1 MSNLHSSHHEFT
13 SDNLQSST
21 HLSDLSLLSSSIET
35 KLEAELKT
43 DIQPIAA
50 AYPLSPMQ
58 QGMLFH
64 ALYAEQSGVDIEQM
78 ICTLQEPLHPLHFEQ
93 AWQRVLERHTI
104 LRTSFHWE
112 GLAQPEQRVH
122 QRLDLSIIQ
131 EDWRALSTQFQHDRL
146 QDYLQR
152 DRLQGFDL
160 SQAPLM
166 RLRLF
171 RLADAQYQLVWTF
184 HHILLDGRSFSILL
198 KEVFDFYQAFCRG
211 ADLQLAAPLPY
222 QTYIEWLQ
230 QQNWSQAEAYWQ
242 QLLNGFTVPTSLP
255 SASQPSPIAASEPA
269 LGHDEAFIYLPEG
282 TTAALQA
289 IAAQHNITL
298 NTLVQG
304 AWALLLSHHSS
315 TNDIVFGATRACRY
329 STVQGAD
336 SMVGLFINT
345 LPVRVQIAPE
355 TPLIPWLQDLR
366 NQHVAVR
373 PYEQTPLAQVQQWS
387 AMPPGVGLFDSLVVC
402 ENRSLNEAL
411 QAQGDDW
418 QQRQFQLLE
427 QPSFPLILAGYLGE
441 KITLRIAY
449 DRQKFDLATIARIQ
463 AHLNALLDSI
473 AANPAQQLG
482 DISFLTAAERQQ
494 ILVEWNATEVEYPQH
509 LRLQDL
515 FEAQVA
521 RTPDA
526 IAVVFDGKS
535 LTYAELNQ
543 RANQLAHSLQK
554 LGIQPEIPVG
564 ICIERSLEMIVGL
577 MAIVKAGGA
586 YVPLDPSYPADR
598 LAHIQSDS
606 QLAAVLTQQKFLS
619 LLPNLN
625 VPIVCLDTDWQE
637 IAAESPENPISP
649 VTAEQLAY
657 IIYTSGSTGKPKGV
671 LIEHQGAVNTI
682 LDINRRF
689 KVQAGDRVL
698 AVCSLN
704 FDLSVYD
711 VFGLLAVGGTV
722 VVPQPAIAPDLNEW
736 IDLMTQHQ
744 VTVWNSAP
752 PVMQMFAGHLVD
764 NDRTLP
770 ASLKLVMLS
779 GDWIPVTLPKLI
791 RDLKAGNVATEVI
804 SLGGATEASI
814 WSIFYSIEAIDSN
827 WKSIPY
833 GKPLANQQFYV
844 LNDRLSPV
852 AIGEVGELYIG
863 GDGVARGYLNRPD
876 LNETKFISNPF
887 SAQPRARLYR
897 TGDLGRYLPDGN
909 IEFLG
914 RIDHQVKIRG
924 FRVEMGEIEVVL
936 SQHPAIRETAILAQE
951 DATGSKQL
959 VAYLVSDRDY
969 SASPTNSSVASSI
982 VEEVRS
988 FLKEKLPAYMVPS
1001 AFVMLETLP
1010 LTPNGK
1016 LDRKALPVPDFS
1028 NPVSAATE
1036 AAFVAPRNETE
1047 QQLALIWQE
1056 FLGVVSISMTDNFF
1070 ELGGHSLLAV
1080 RLWSRVEKVFDRKL
1094 PLSMLFQAPTIAQL
1108 AAQLRQADSGKAN
1121 PCPSLVTIQQ
1131 GRSQSSKPPLF
1142 CIHVLGRGLK
1152 FYRPMVKFLDPQ
1164 QTIYGLSTHIAG
1176 EAFPSN
1182 QAVDLATH
1190 YTRQIRSIQPE
1201 GPYLL
1206 AGVSFGGL
1214 VAFEIAQQLKA
1225 QGQTVSLLALMDTR
1239 LATAL
1244 KPLPK
1249 SKRMV
1254 EHWSR
1259 FSDRGLRYL
1268 LEKTLQTVV
1277 GRSRRFRAA
1286 MSDRYTKAAIQF
1298 CAATGR
1304 PLHEDWQDFLYEEQ
1318 NEQSTLGYC
1327 PQVYS
1332 GTITLFKAMDQKVG
1346 VSALLDP
1353 ELGWRDLAAGG
1364 LEIHD
1369 IPGSHL
1375 GMLQDPHAQVLGE
1388 SLRASIDRATGEEA
1402 QPMRSLKALELP
1414 ECSDNLDAD
1423 NLRLFGE
1430 LQPNPMLLG

>member
-1 MSNLHSSHHEFT
+1 MSNLHSSFNEFT
-13 SDNLQSST
+13 SNKAQASPQLHHSPF
-21 HLSDLSLLSSSIET
+21 LLSSLET
-35 KLEAELKT
+35 EV
-43 DIQPIAA
+43 QSIAA
-50 AYPLSPMQ
+50 TYPLAPMQ

-64 ALYAEQSGVDIEQM
+64 SLYAEQPGVDIEQM
-78 ICTLQEPLHPLHFEQ
+78 ICTLHEPLNLSHFGQ
-93 AWQRVLERHTI
+93 AWQRVVERHTI
-104 LRTSFHWE
+104 LRTSFHWA
-112 GLAQPEQRVH
+112 GLAQPEQRV
-122 QRLDLSIIQ
+122 QEQASLPLIQ
-131 EDWRALSTQFQHDRL
+131 EDWRDLSAEVQHNRLQAYLQHDR
-146 QDYLQR
+146 Q
-152 DRLQGFDL
+152 QGFDL

-166 RLRLF
+166 RLRMF
-171 RLADAQYQLVWTF
+171 QLADAKYQLVWSF

-198 KEVFDFYQAFCRG
+198 KEVFDFYQAFCSNE
-211 ADLQLAAPLPY
+211 DLQLASPLPY

-230 QQNWSQAEAYWQ
+230 QQNWSHSEAYWQ
-242 QLLNGFTVPTSLP
+242 QLLDGFTVPTSLP
-255 SASQPSPIAASEPA
+255 LQPSEPVESVP
-269 LGHDEAFIYLPEG
+269 GHDEVSIRLSKA
-282 TTAALQA
+282 TTASLQA
-289 IAAQHNITL
+289 IATQHNFTL
-298 NTLVQG
+298 NTIVQG

-315 TNDIVFGATRACRY
+315 TKDIVFGATRACRH
-329 STVQGAD
+329 STVEGAE

-345 LPVRVQIAPE
+345 LPVRVQVAPE
-355 TPLIPWLQDLR
+355 TSLISWLQDLR
-366 NQHVAVR
+366 TQHITVR
-373 PYEQTPLAQVQQWS
+373 PYEQTPLAQVQRWS
-387 AMPPGVGLFDSLVVC
+387 AVPPGASLFDSLVVC
-402 ENRSLNEAL
+402 ENRPLDEVL
-411 QAQGDDW
+411 QAQGEDW
-418 QQRQFQLLE
+418 QQREFQLLE
-427 QPSFPLILAGYLGE
+427 QPSYPLILAGYLGAE
-441 KITLRIAY
+441 ITLRIAY
-449 DRQKFDLATIARIQ
+449 DRQKFDAATITRIQ
-463 AHLNALLDSI
+463 GHLNALLESI
-473 AANPAQQLG
+473 TANPAQQLG
-482 DISFLTAAERQQ
+482 DISLLTAEEQHQ
-494 ILVEWNATEVEYPQH
+494 ILVDWNATEVEYPKH
-509 LRLQDL
+509 LRLHDL
-515 FEAQVA
+515 FEAQVS
-521 RTPDA
+521 RTPDS

-586 YVPLDPSYPADR
+586 YVPLDPNYPADR
-598 LAHIQSDS
+598 LAHIQADS

-619 LLPNLN
+619 LIPNLE
-625 VPIVCLDTDWQE
+625 VPIICLDTDWQA
-637 IAAESPENPISP
+637 IAAESLENPISP

-689 KVQAGDRVL
+689 NVVAGDRVL

-722 VVPQPAIAPDLNEW
+722 IVPKPAIAPDLNEW
-736 IDLMTQHQ
+736 IDLMGQHQ

-764 NDRTLP
+764 NGCALP

-779 GDWIPVTLPKLI
+779 GDWIPVTLPSLI
-791 RDLKAGNVATEVI
+791 RDLKAGSEPTKII

-814 WSIFYSIEAIDSN
+814 WSIFYPIEAIDST

-844 LNDRLSPV
+844 LNDRLRPV
-852 AIGEVGELYIG
+852 AVSEVGELYIG
-863 GDGVARGYLNRPD
+863 GDGVARGYLNRPE

-887 SAQPRARLYR
+887 SVQPGGRLYR

-936 SQHPAIRETAILAQE
+936 SQHPAIRETAILAQ
-951 DATGSKQL
+951 DDPTGNKRL
-959 VAYLVSDRDY
+959 VAYLVSDRE
-969 SASPTNSSVASSI
+969 ASSSMTGSV

-988 FLKEKLPAYMVPS
+988 FLKEKLPEYMVPS
-1001 AFVMLETLP
+1001 AFVILEALP

-1028 NPVSAATE
+1028 NQVLAVDEAT
-1036 AAFVAPRNETE
+1036 FVTPRNEAE

-1056 FLGVVSISMTDNFF
+1056 FLGVPAISMTDNFF

-1094 PLSMLFQAPTIAQL
+1094 PLSTLFQAPTIAQL
-1108 AAQLRQADSGKAN
+1108 AAQLGQADSGEAAT
-1121 PCPSLVTIQQ
+1121 CPSLVTIQQ
-1131 GRSQSSKPPLF
+1131 GHPQSTKPPLF

-1182 QAVDLATH
+1182 QAIALATH
-1190 YTRQIRSIQPE
+1190 YTQQIRSIQPE

-1244 KPLPK
+1244 KPLAK
-1249 SKRMV
+1249 SERMV
-1254 EHWSR
+1254 EHWNQ
-1259 FSDRGLRYL
+1259 FTDRGLGYL
-1268 LEKTLQTVV
+1268 LEKTVQQVT
-1277 GRSRRFRAA
+1277 GRSRRFYAA
-1286 MSDRYTKAAIQF
+1286 MSDHYARVAIKLCAAIGQ
-1298 CAATGR
+1298 
-1304 PLHEDWQDFLYEEQ
+1304 PLHEDLQDFLYQEQ
-1318 NEQSTLGYC
+1318 NEQSTCGYL
-1327 PQVYS
+1327 PQVYP
-1332 GTITLFKAMDQKVG
+1332 GHITLFKAMEQNVG
-1346 VSALLDP
+1346 VSAMLDP

-1364 LEIHD
+1364 LEIHEV
-1369 IPGSHL
+1369 PGTHL
-1375 GMLQDPHAQVLGE
+1375 GMLQDPSAQVLGE
-1388 SLRASIDRATGEEA
+1388 ALRTSIARATGEA
-1402 QPMRSLKALELP
+1402 VQPVRSRRVVDLP
-1414 ECSDNLDAD
+1414 ERMNSLDSDNLS
-1423 NLRLFGE
+1423 LFRE
-1430 LQPNPMLLG
+1430 LQPDPVLFG

>member
-1 MSNLHSSHHEFT
+1 MSNLHSSHSEFIPDSSQT
-13 SDNLQSST
+13 SMQLSHSSPV
-21 HLSDLSLLSSSIET
+21 SSLLELET
-35 KLEAELKT
+35 
-43 DIQPIAA
+43 QPIAA
-50 AYPLSPMQ
+50 VYPLSPMQ

-64 ALYAEQSGVDIEQM
+64 TLYATQSGVDIEQM
-78 ICTLQEPLHPLHFEQ
+78 ICTLHEPLNPLHFEQ
-93 AWQRVLERHTI
+93 AWQRVIERHTI

-122 QRLDLSIIQ
+122 QQSSLSVTH
-131 EDWRALSTQFQHDRL
+131 EDWRDLSPQVQHNRL

-166 RLRLF
+166 RLRMF
-171 RLADAQYQLVWTF
+171 QLADAQYQLVWTF

-198 KEVFDFYQAFCRG
+198 KEVFDFYQAFCQHE
-211 ADLQLAAPLPY
+211 DLQLVTPLPY

-230 QQNWSQAEAYWQ
+230 QQDWSQAEAYWQ
-242 QLLNGFTVPTSLP
+242 QLLEGFTAPTSLP
-255 SASQPSPIAASEPA
+255 IAESEAVP
-269 LGHDEAFIYLPEG
+269 GHDEASICLPRA

-289 IAAQHNITL
+289 IATQQNVTL
-298 NTLVQG
+298 NTIVQG

-315 TNDIVFGATRACRY
+315 TEDVVFGATRACRH

-345 LPVRVQIAPE
+345 LPVRVRIAPE
-355 TPLIPWLQDLR
+355 TPLITWLQDLR
-366 NQHVAVR
+366 AQHIAVR

-387 AMPPGVGLFDSLVVC
+387 AVPPGMGLFDSLVVC

-411 QAQGDDW
+411 QAQGDEW
-418 QQRQFQLLE
+418 QQRQFKLLE

-449 DRQKFDLATIARIQ
+449 DRQKFDLTTITRIQ
-463 AHLNALLDSI
+463 AHLQALLESI

-482 DISFLTAAERQQ
+482 DISFLTAAEQQQ
-494 ILVEWNATEVEYPQH
+494 ILVEWNATEVEYPKH

-515 FEAQVA
+515 FEAQVS

-526 IAVVFDGKS
+526 IAVVFDDDS

-577 MAIVKAGGA
+577 LAIVKAGGT

-619 LLPNLN
+619 LLPSLE
-625 VPIVCLDTDWQE
+625 VPIICLDTDWQE
-637 IAAESPENPISP
+637 IAAESTENPISP
-649 VTAEQLAY
+649 VTSEQLAY

-689 KVQAGDRVL
+689 QVQAGDRVL

-722 VVPQPAIAPDLNEW
+722 IVPQPAIAPDLNEW
-736 IDLMTQHQ
+736 SDLMRRHQ

-779 GDWIPVTLPKLI
+779 GDWIPVTLPNLI
-791 RDLKAGNVATEVI
+791 RGLKTGNAPTQII

-814 WSIFYSIEAIDSN
+814 WSIFYAIEAIDST

-876 LNETKFISNPF
+876 LNQAKFIPNPF
-887 SAQPRARLYR
+887 STKPSARLYR
-897 TGDLGRYLPDGN
+897 TGDLGRYSPDGN

-936 SQHPAIRETAILAQE
+936 SQHPAIREAAILAQ
-951 DATGSKQL
+951 DDSTGNKQL

-969 SASPTNSSVASSI
+969 SVNAAGSI

-988 FLKEKLPAYMVPS
+988 FLKEKLPAYMVPA
-1001 AFVMLETLP
+1001 AFVTLETLP

-1028 NPVSAATE
+1028 SQVSAATE
-1036 AAFVAPRNETE
+1036 AAFVAPRDETE

-1056 FLGVVSISMTDNFF
+1056 FLGVASISMTDNFF

-1094 PLSMLFQAPTIAQL
+1094 PLSTLFQAPTIAQL
-1108 AAQLRQADSGKAN
+1108 AEQLEQADSSEAN
-1121 PCPSLVTIQQ
+1121 LCPSLVTIQQ
-1131 GRSQSSKPPLF
+1131 GQTHSSKPPLF

-1176 EAFPSN
+1176 EEFPSN
-1182 QAVDLATH
+1182 RAVDLATH

-1249 SKRMV
+1249 SERV
-1254 EHWSR
+1254 AEHWNQ
-1259 FSDRGLRYL
+1259 FSALGWRYL
-1268 LEKTLQTVV
+1268 LEKMVQQAA
-1277 GRSRRFRAA
+1277 GRSRRFFAA
-1286 MSDRYTKAAIQF
+1286 VSDRYTRAAIKF

-1318 NEQSTLGYC
+1318 NQRSTIGYF

-1332 GTITLFKAMDQKVG
+1332 GRITLFKAMDQKVG
-1346 VSALLDP
+1346 TSALLAP
-1353 ELGWRDLAAGG
+1353 ELGWRDLAAD
-1364 LEIHD
+1364 LEIHH

-1375 GMLQDPHAQVLGE
+1375 GMLQDPYAQVLGE
-1388 SLRASIDRATGEEA
+1388 SLRASIDRATGEEV
-1402 QPMRSLKALELP
+1402 QPVRSSRALDLP
-1414 ECSDNLDAD
+1414 ESSDSLDSDNLY
-1423 NLRLFGE
+1423 LFRE
-1430 LQPNPMLLG
+1430 LQPNPVLFG

>member
-1 MSNLHSSHHEFT
+1 MSNLHSSSSGFT
-13 SDNLQSST
+13 PENAQTSSQLD
-21 HLSDLSLLSSSIET
+21 HSSSLLSS
-35 KLEAELKT
+35 LEA

-64 ALYAEQSGVDIEQM
+64 HLYAEQSGVDIEQM
-78 ICTLQEPLHPLHFEQ
+78 ICTLHEPLDPLHFEQ
-93 AWQRVLERHTI
+93 AWQRVVDRHTI
-104 LRTSFHWE
+104 LRTSFHWQ
-112 GLAQPEQRVH
+112 GLAQPEQRV
-122 QRLDLSIIQ
+122 QPQAKLPIVQ
-131 EDWRALSTQFQHDRL
+131 EDWRDLSAQAQHDRL

-152 DRLQGFDL
+152 DRQQGFDL

-166 RLRLF
+166 RLRMF
-171 RLADAQYQLVWTF
+171 QLADAEYQLVWSF

-198 KEVFDFYQAFCRG
+198 KEVFDFYQAFCRHEE
-211 ADLQLAAPLPY
+211 LQLASPLPY
-222 QTYIEWLQ
+222 QAYIEWLQ
-230 QQNWSQAEAYWQ
+230 RQNWSEAETYWQ
-242 QLLNGFTVPTSLP
+242 QLLDGFTVPTPLPSLP
-255 SASQPSPIAASEPA
+255 IAESEGGQ
-269 LGHDEAFIYLPEG
+269 GHSEVSIRLSEA
-282 TTAALQA
+282 TTTALQA
-289 IAAQHNITL
+289 IATQYHVTL
-298 NTLVQG
+298 NTIVQG
-304 AWALLLSHHSS
+304 AWALLLSHHSN
-315 TNDIVFGATRACRY
+315 TKDIVFGATRACRH
-329 STVQGAD
+329 STVKGAE
-336 SMVGLFINT
+336 SMVGLLINT
-345 LPVRVQIAPE
+345 LPVRVQITPE
-355 TPLIPWLQDLR
+355 TPLVSWLQDLR
-366 NQHVAVR
+366 TQHIAVR
-373 PYEQTPLAQVQQWS
+373 PYEQTPLAQVQRWS
-387 AMPPGVGLFDSLVVC
+387 AVTSGVPLFDSLVVC
-402 ENRSLNEAL
+402 ENRSLNEVL

-427 QPSFPLILAGYLGE
+427 QPSYPLILAGYLGAE
-441 KITLRIAY
+441 ITLRIAY
-449 DRQKFDLATIARIQ
+449 DRQKFDLATITRIQ
-463 AHLNALLDSI
+463 GQLNALLENI
-473 AANPAQQLG
+473 AANPAQQLS
-482 DISFLTAAERQQ
+482 DLSVLTAAERQQ
-494 ILVEWNATEVEYPQH
+494 ILGEWNATEVEYAKH

-515 FEAQVA
+515 FEAQVS

-526 IAVVFDGKS
+526 IAVVFDGNS
-535 LTYAELNQ
+535 LTYAELNR

-586 YVPLDPSYPADR
+586 YVPLDPTYPADR

-619 LLPNLN
+619 LLPNLQ
-625 VPIVCLDTDWQE
+625 VPIVCLDTDWQG
-637 IAAESPENPISP
+637 ITAESPENPTSS
-649 VTAEQLAY
+649 VTSEQLAY

-689 KVQAGDRVL
+689 NVVAGDRVL

-722 VVPQPAIAPDLNEW
+722 IVPKPAIVPDLNEW

-764 NDRTLP
+764 NARTLP

-779 GDWIPVTLPKLI
+779 GDWIPVTLPNLI
-791 RDLKAGNVATEVI
+791 RDLKAGKTPTEII

-814 WSIFYSIEAIDSN
+814 WSIFYAIDSIN
-827 WKSIPY
+827 STWKSIPY

-844 LNDRLSPV
+844 LNDRLNPV

-876 LNETKFISNPF
+876 LNETKFIPNPF
-887 SAQPRARLYR
+887 STQPSARLYR

-936 SQHPAIRETAILAQE
+936 SQHPAIRETAILAQ
-951 DATGSKQL
+951 DDPAGSKRL

-969 SASPTNSSVASSI
+969 AGAGSI
-982 VEEVRS
+982 VEAVRS
-988 FLKEKLPAYMVPS
+988 FLAEKLPAYMVPS

-1028 NPVSAATE
+1028 SQVSAVTE
-1036 AAFVAPRNETE
+1036 ATFVAPRDQTE

-1056 FLGVVSISMTDNFF
+1056 FLGVPSISMTDNFF

-1080 RLWSRVEKVFDRKL
+1080 RLWSKVEKVFDRKL

-1108 AAQLRQADSGKAN
+1108 AAQLGQADSGEAN

-1131 GRSQSSKPPLF
+1131 GNPQSSKPPLF
-1142 CIHVLGRGLK
+1142 CVHVLGRGLK
-1152 FYRPMVKFLDPQ
+1152 FYRPMVKYLDPQ

-1176 EAFPSN
+1176 ESFPSN
-1182 QAVDLATH
+1182 RAVDLATH

-1244 KPLPK
+1244 KPLAK
-1249 SKRMV
+1249 SERMA
-1254 EHWSR
+1254 EHWNR
-1259 FSDRGLRYL
+1259 FADRGLRYL
-1268 LEKTLQTVV
+1268 LEKMVQQVA
-1277 GRSRRFRAA
+1277 GRSRRFQAA
-1286 MSDRYTKAAIQF
+1286 MSERYTKAAIQL
-1298 CAATGR
+1298 CAATGQ

-1318 NEQSTLGYC
+1318 NQRSTIGYV

-1332 GTITLFKAMDQKVG
+1332 GSITLFKAMDQKVG
-1346 VSALLDP
+1346 VSAILDP

-1364 LEIHD
+1364 LEIHEV
-1369 IPGSHL
+1369 PGTHL
-1375 GMLQDPHAQVLGE
+1375 GMLQDPYAQVLGE
-1388 SLRASIDRATGEEA
+1388 SLRASIARAIGEEV
-1402 QPMRSLKALELP
+1402 QPVRSSRVLDLGSDSLD
-1414 ECSDNLDAD
+1414 SDNLCF
-1423 NLRLFGE
+1423 FGE
-1430 LQPNPMLLG
+1430 LQPNPVLFG